1 MSALSQPVFTADQYL
16 EWESQQAEKH
26 EYLAGEVLAM
36 AGASD
41 AHVTICGNLFAALRA
56 HLRGKPCRAYIADM
70 KLRLEAAD
78 AFFYP
83 DVFVTC
89 SAADAALD
97 RFKREPLLIVEVLSA
112 STAAYDRGHK
122 FALYRRFASL
132 QEYVLIDSEHPEV
145 DVFRRDAG
153 GHWVLHPYGP
163 GEEVAL
169 ASVGLT
175 MPMAMLYEDVRL
187 DAAQSFTAPI
197 TPPAT
202 QAVSPG

>member
-1 MSALSQPVFTADQYL
+1 MSALSKPIFTADQYL
-16 EWESQQAEKH
+16 EWESRQTEKH
-26 EYLAGEVLAM
+26 EYLAGEVFAM

-97 RFKREPLLIVEVLSA
+97 QFKREPLLIVEVLSA

-122 FALYRRFASL
+122 FALYRQFPSL
-132 QEYVLIDSEHPEV
+132 QEYVLIDSERPEV

-153 GHWVLHPYGP
+153 GHWVLYPSGP
-163 GEEVAL
+163 DEEVTL

-175 MPMAMLYEDVRL
+175 VRMAMIYEDVRL
-187 DAAQSFTAPI
+187 DAAQS
-197 TPPAT
+197 
-202 QAVSPG
+202 VS